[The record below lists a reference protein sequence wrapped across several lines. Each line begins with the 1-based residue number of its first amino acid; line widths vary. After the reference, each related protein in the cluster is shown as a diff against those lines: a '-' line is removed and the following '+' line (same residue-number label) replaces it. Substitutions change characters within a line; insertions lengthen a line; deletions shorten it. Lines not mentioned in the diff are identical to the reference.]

1 MGVNI
6 SADARVEVAALVGG
20 ARENLPG
27 AKWVR
32 ENSYHLTLVFLGNVE
47 ETILPRV
54 NEALASATA
63 GRPSFS
69 IQLCRSG
76 IFPEKRRPVRALWIG
91 LADGEPIVDLQR
103 AIARELSDTGLINPE
118 DRRFHP
124 HLTVARCRR
133 PWPRSAGEAWCSLLD
148 GPLGEPFGV
157 ERCVLFRSHLRAD
170 GAHYEP
176 LRTYSL
182 DAES

>member
-76 IFPEKRRPVRALWIG
+76 IFPEKRGPVRTLG
-91 LADGEPIVDLQR
+91 LAWR
-103 AIARELSDTGLINPE
+103 TGNP
-118 DRRFHP
+118 
-124 HLTVARCRR
+124 L
-133 PWPRSAGEAWCSLLD
+133 
-148 GPLGEPFGV
+148 
-157 ERCVLFRSHLRAD
+157 
-170 GAHYEP
+170 
-176 LRTYSL
+176 
-182 DAES
+182 